1 MELTNE
7 QRMYLGLE
15 PVEPAWERVEIPNN
29 SVNPERST
37 GKDILFFDGDILR
50 KVIWLHDSGS
60 FLEDSW
66 RLKTQDNRT
75 MIAPITAK
83 GKPRRLNGVNIQRC
97 TPYGMY
103 FSFGGGKRAQSDGFV
118 LPKIITRAEMKSIS

>member
-37 GKDILFFDGDILR
+37 GRIFCSLTVIFSAKSSGFMTAEDFLKIPGVLR
-50 KVIWLHDSGS
+50 P
-60 FLEDSW
+60 
-66 RLKTQDNRT
+66 RT
-75 MIAPITAK
+75 TA
-83 GKPRRLNGVNIQRC
+83 R
-97 TPYGMY
+97 
-103 FSFGGGKRAQSDGFV
+103 
-118 LPKIITRAEMKSIS
+118 